1 MIDDASP
8 DKPMTRH
15 LALLFC
21 LALFAAA
28 PVQAQEVPVADT
40 LATAME
46 GQAVPALGMLVIRDG
61 VVVDQAVRGVRS
73 MEDAASATLD
83 DRWNLG
89 SDGKAMTATMVARLV
104 ERGLLRWDA
113 PLSEML
119 PELAADMRP
128 EYRDVTLLDLMSHRA
143 GLPENLGDMSDFQAF
158 FTDARPLPEQR
169 LAYLRRAVAD
179 APIGPARGEGSYSN
193 TGFILAGAIAERAT
207 GKAYADLMQQEVFA
221 PLGITS
227 ATYDQTPD
235 AGEAVGHIDGRAAI
249 ETEGNPEMLTPAG
262 GVRMTLADW
271 ARFCVDQLAG
281 EEGRGVLLSADTYRV
296 LHGPQGDTAFALG
309 WGAAPQ
315 IAGRV
320 GPVLTHGGSDGTWF
334 AFVALFPGSG
344 NGVLI
349 VANAADSMGGDAAV
363 MSAARAA
370 IVALAP
376 EAPPAP

>member
-1 MIDDASP
+1 
-8 DKPMTRH
+8 MTR

-28 PVQAQEVPVADT
+28 PVSAQQASVSDG
-40 LATAME
+40 LAMAME

-61 VVVDQAVRGVRS
+61 AVVDQGVRGVRS
-73 MEDAASATLD
+73 MDAPASATLD

-104 ERGLLRWDA
+104 ERGLLRWDS

-143 GLPENLGDMSDFQAF
+143 GLPENLSDVPYFQTF
-158 FTDARPLPEQR
+158 FTDSRPLPEQR
-169 LAYLRRAVAD
+169 LAYLRRAVAE
-179 APIGPARGEGSYSN
+179 APVGPARGEASYSN
-193 TGFILAGAIAERAT
+193 TGLILAGAIAEHAT
-207 GKAYADLMQQEVFA
+207 GKTFATLMQEEVFA
-221 PLGITS
+221 PLGMAS

-235 AGEAVGHIDGRAAI
+235 AGEAVGHIDGRVAI
-249 ETEGNPEMLTPAG
+249 ETDGNPEMLTPAG

-271 ARFCVDQLAG
+271 AKFCIDQMAG
-281 EEGRGVLLSADTYRV
+281 EDGRGKLLTAGTYRL
-296 LHGPQGDTAFALG
+296 LHTPQGDTVFAMG
-309 WGAAPQ
+309 WGATPR
-315 IAGRV
+315 IAGRA

-334 AFVALFPGSG
+334 AFVALFPNSD
-344 NGVLI
+344 NGVLV

-363 MSAARAA
+363 MAAARAV
-370 IVALAP
+370 IVTLAP
-376 EAPPAP
+376 EAPAAPAAP